1 MFGYVTINQ
10 KEMKFK
16 EYDVYRAYYC
26 GQCRALKE
34 RHGFAGQL
42 TLSYDTTF
50 LILLLTSLYEPKD
63 VSDKCR
69 CIAHPFEKHPTLR
82 NEFTDYSADIN
93 IMLSYYS
100 CLDDW
105 SDERKFKK
113 LVLAKLLAGKNKKA
127 AALYEKK
134 ARCIYENL
142 NALHL
147 CEKTK
152 ETDLDKAA
160 GFFGEIMAEIFDY
173 KDDIWSPTLRH
184 MGFFLGKFIYL
195 MDAFEDLEEDS
206 KKGCYNPFIPLAE
219 SLPTQEFDR
228 QVKDILTMMM
238 AECCKAF
245 ERLPIVENAS
255 ILRNILYSGV
265 WSRYQMVVSKREKE
279 AASDAETAVA
289 TTAAGDTT
297 IASGKKVTATEKE
310 EAVFHEDAVTSE
322 DDDVAREETAAIF
335 GESFSDRKES
345 QR

>member
-1 MFGYVTINQ
+1 MFGYITINQ
-10 KEMKFK
+10 KELKFK

-34 RHGFAGQL
+34 RHGFTGQL

-50 LILLLTSLYEPKD
+50 LILLLTSLYEPAD
-63 VSDKCR
+63 ISAQCR

-82 NEFTDYSADIN
+82 NEFTDYGADIN
-93 IMLSYYS
+93 IILSYYS

-113 LVLAKLLAGKNKKA
+113 LVLAKLLSGKNKKA

-160 GFFGEIMAEIFDY
+160 GYFGEIMAEIFDY
-173 KDDIWSPTLRH
+173 KEDVWTPTLRR

-195 MDAFEDLEEDS
+195 MDAFEDIEEDT
-206 KKGCYNPFIPLAE
+206 KKGCYNPFIPMWNTLSA
-219 SLPTQEFDR
+219 PEFDC
-228 QVKDILTMMM
+228 QVKEILTMMM
-238 AECCKAF
+238 AECCKTF

-265 WSRYQMVVSKREKE
+265 WSRYQIVVTKREGTVSKV
-279 AASDAETAVA
+279 AAERGK
-289 TTAAGDTT
+289 TT
-297 IASGKKVTATEKE
+297 
-310 EAVFHEDAVTSE
+310 
-322 DDDVAREETAAIF
+322 
-335 GESFSDRKES
+335 
-345 QR
+345 